1 MQQGERRGL
10 LGILSAEAR
19 RDLLARSGTIRV
31 RKGQAVVARNEPSG
45 DVFVVQEGRFN
56 VVRYSVDGREVSMRE
71 LTEGQLFGELSA
83 IDGAARSVGIV
94 AVTDGRLLAIP
105 PEAFRAMIRSHPDA
119 ADWLIR
125 RLTEQVRSLTD
136 RVFELSALNVRTRL
150 HCELLRLARSRD
162 GDSAS
167 APTHAELA
175 NRIGSHREAVT
186 RELAI
191 LAERKIIRAGRRR
204 LEFLDLAGLEE
215 VVAAALHDPAGDSGW
230 W

>member
-1 MQQGERRGL
+1 MQQVERRGL
-10 LGILSAEAR
+10 LEILGAQAR
-19 RDLLARSGTIRV
+19 HALLARSGTIRV
-31 RKGQAVVARNEPSG
+31 RKGQSVVARNEPSG

-56 VVRYSVDGREVSMRE
+56 VVRYSVDGREVSLRE
-71 LTEGQLFGELSA
+71 LSEGQLFGELSA
-83 IDGAARSVGIV
+83 IDGAARSIGIV
-94 AVTDGRLLAIP
+94 AVTDGCLLAIP
-105 PEAFRAMIRSHPDA
+105 VEVFRAAVRDQPDV

-125 RLTEQVRSLTD
+125 RLTAQVRSLTD
-136 RVFELSALNVRTRL
+136 RVFELSALNVRARL

-162 GDSAS
+162 DSTEA

-175 NRIGSHREAVT
+175 NRIGTHREAVT

-204 LEFLDLAGLEE
+204 LEFIDLAGLEE
-215 VVAAALHDPAGDSGW
+215 VVAGSLHDLSGDSGW